1 MDDEPVLRYW
11 TLHGPAG
18 EVATCEVVRTPNGL
32 EVRCEWT
39 GQSEQAKVPRAAAID
54 AMSDALTLAEAW
66 KASYVAEGW
75 IPRGTRGSTPDS

>member
-1 MDDEPVLRYW
+1 MESEPVLRYW

-18 EVATCEVVRTPNGL
+18 EVATCELVRTPTGL
-32 EVRCEWT
+32 EVRCEWS

-54 AMSDALTLAEAW
+54 AMSDALHLAESW

-75 IPRGTRGSTPDS
+75 VARGLRAPTSGS